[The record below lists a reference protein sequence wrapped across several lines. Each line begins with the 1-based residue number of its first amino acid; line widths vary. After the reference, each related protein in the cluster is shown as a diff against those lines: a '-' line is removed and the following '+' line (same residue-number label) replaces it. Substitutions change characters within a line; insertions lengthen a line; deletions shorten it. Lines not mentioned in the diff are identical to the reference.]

1 MTTMILAALVQ
12 AALAFGGIPF
22 GATEQEVRQKGGAN
36 IVEETLGDG
45 SRALVVT
52 ERIAGREAK
61 RKWVIR
67 DNLFVEGVLLFS
79 FKSDQGACQNL
90 QQTALSSIE
99 SNYGAQPRL
108 DKRTDSGPR
117 GMQSELW
124 IVTLAQGARIEQ
136 RMLYVPLIGDCT
148 ISGRYFAPAE
158 GSSAF

>member
-1 MTTMILAALVQ
+1 MILAILAQ

-22 GATEQEVRQKGGAN
+22 GAPEQEVRQKAGAA
-36 IVEETLGDG
+36 IAEEVLADG
-45 SRALVVT
+45 SRALVVA

-61 RKWVIR
+61 RKWIIR
-67 DNLFVEGVLLFS
+67 DNRFAEGVLLFS
-79 FKSDQGACQNL
+79 FRADQGACKSL

-108 DKRTDSGPR
+108 DKRTDSGPT

-124 IVTLAQGARIEQ
+124 VVTLAQGARIEQ
-136 RMLYVPLIGDCT
+136 RMLYVPLMSDCI